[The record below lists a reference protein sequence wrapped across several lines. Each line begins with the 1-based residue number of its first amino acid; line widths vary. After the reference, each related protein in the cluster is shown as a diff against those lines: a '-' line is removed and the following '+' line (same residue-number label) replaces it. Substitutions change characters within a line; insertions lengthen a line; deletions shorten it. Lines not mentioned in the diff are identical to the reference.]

1 MTTTFSA
8 RVILIVTTLI
18 ASALF
23 LSVGVAHA
31 AGPAPVNLL
40 SAGNFV
46 ILSKTGITNT
56 GSHTTLITGNI
67 GSSPITAAAMN
78 NVFCSEIAGTIYG
91 VDAAYVG
98 SGDQTCFAGNP
109 PLANKTLVDNA
120 VLDMGTAYADAAG
133 RPFPDGTEL
142 FAGNLGGQTFAPG
155 LYKWSTD
162 VTIPTNVTLS
172 GGPDDV
178 WIFQIAGNLSIASG
192 ASVPAGIKVV
202 LIGGARASNVFWQVG
217 GVTGATLGT
226 YSTFNGNIL
235 SAKQIIIQTGAV
247 LNGRALAETQVTL
260 DANRISVPVTE
271 DIVSDTNTMIG
282 GDNAVAILPHPA
294 WTASIPGATWIWQ
307 ASSTP
312 PDATVSFEK
321 TFTVAC
327 EVLSAHLDIAADNSY
342 KVFIDG
348 VEVAADASAN
358 NFTLAT
364 QDSYDLTSVVTPGTH
379 TLRIDVTNV
388 GVFNANSNPAGLL
401 YRFVVESQGCPPPPS
416 CPCECANE
424 HEVGEVGYDSPYIT
438 HNGISIKV
446 TNSGCIFNTT
456 DSSAS
461 TGGNTAEGS
470 RGGRGGRGGDVE
482 AEANNG
488 GDANGNNGGAL
499 AGDGGAGGNAS
510 AGGLVDTGNATSVA
524 TTTNS
529 LNGTDIELGLQDFN
543 SSTLEV
549 DIENKNC
556 TCNLIDNKT
565 RSRARTGGNTA
576 EGSRGGSGGSGG
588 EVEAEADGGDANGNN
603 GGSVAGNGG
612 NGGSGAT
619 GGTVH
624 SGVADSFAGTTNMV
638 NFTRIRLNI

>member
-1 MTTTFSA
+1 MTKTFSIGVGIIA
-8 RVILIVTTLI
+8 TMLV
-18 ASALF
+18 ASAFLF
-23 LSVGVAHA
+23 SAGMAHA

-46 ILSKTGITNT
+46 LLSKTGITNT

-67 GSSPITAAAMN
+67 GSSPVTAAAMN

-91 VDAAYVG
+91 VDSAYVG

-133 RPFPDGTEL
+133 RPLPDGTEL
-142 FAGNLGGQTFAPG
+142 YAGNLGGQTFAPG
-155 LYKWSTD
+155 LYKWSTN
-162 VTIPTNVTLS
+162 VTIPTDVTLS

-202 LIGGARASNVFWQVG
+202 LTGGARASNVFWQVG

-247 LNGRALAETQVTL
+247 LHGRALAETQVTL

-271 DIVSDTNTMIG
+271 DVVSDTGTMIG
-282 GDNAVAILPHPA
+282 GGNAVAIVPHPG

-321 TFTVAC
+321 TFTAAC
-327 EVLSAHLDIAADNSY
+327 AVLSAHLDIAADNSY

-348 VEVAADASAN
+348 VEVAADASAT

-401 YRFVVESQGCPPPPS
+401 YRFVVESEGCPPPPPS
-416 CPCECANE
+416 CAPATS
-424 HEVGEVGYDSPYIT
+424 GSIT
-438 HNGISIKV
+438 ITICNRGSI
-446 TNSGCIFNTT
+446 TNSTT
-456 DSSAS
+456 ANSS
-461 TGGNTAEGS
+461 TGGNTAGGS
-470 RGGRGGRGGDVE
+470 VGGRGGRGGDVDPAGNE
-482 AEANNG
+482 
-488 GDANGNNGGAL
+488 NNGGA
-499 AGDGGAGGNAS
+499 S
-510 AGGLVDTGNATSVA
+510 
-524 TTTNS
+524 
-529 LNGTDIELGLQDFN
+529 
-543 SSTLEV
+543 
-549 DIENKNC
+549 
-556 TCNLIDNKT
+556 
-565 RSRARTGGNTA
+565 
-576 EGSRGGSGGSGG
+576 
-588 EVEAEADGGDANGNN
+588 
-603 GGSVAGNGG
+603 AGNGG
-612 NGGSGAT
+612 NGGNGGAGGLVNTGNATAEAGTVNDLNGTDAEVALDCDCGDINSATINVVVDNNGIANNILNTTRARARTGENLAQGSTGGDAGNGGEVEGGSGNENNGGASAGT
-619 GGTVH
+619 GGAGGAGDIGGTVFTGNAV
-624 SGVADSFAGTTNMV
+624 STAGTINRLNT
-638 NFTRIRLNI
+638 TRIHVTR